1 MKGIRSSN
9 EVGWALMQEG
19 LSPFALDTR
28 AFQVV
33 HGGENY
39 VVYAD
44 RLPEIYVEKT
54 VPLELFEY
62 KRMDWVTYCAM
73 DLVNANRVPVVAYR
87 QESRDT
93 IKFRAVIR
101 PESTESFIAA
111 LDSCFF
117 CIERAMDD
125 FGMACE
131 IVIRNDEKTSMS
143 EMMEEL
149 SDPSPDSPWLQG
161 KTRS

>member
-1 MKGIRSSN
+1 MSGTISPK
-9 EVGWALMQEG
+9 EVGMALKLAG

-28 AFQVV
+28 TFQIV

-39 VVYAD
+39 AVYAD
-44 RLPEIYVEKT
+44 CLPDIYVEKT
-54 VPLELFEY
+54 VPLDLFEY

-73 DLVNANRVPVVAYR
+73 DLVNAIRAPVVVYR

-93 IKFRAVIR
+93 IKFRAAVR
-101 PESTESFIAA
+101 PESTKAFIDA
-111 LDSCFF
+111 LEGCVFQ
-117 CIERAMDD
+117 IEQAMDD

-131 IVIRNDEKTSMS
+131 IVIRNDEKGAMS
-143 EMMEEL
+143 DLMEEL
-149 SDPSPDSPWLQG
+149 SDPSFDSPWLRG

>member
-1 MKGIRSSN
+1 MSRILSSS
-9 EVGWALMQEG
+9 EVGMALKLAG

-28 AFQVV
+28 TFQIV

-39 VVYAD
+39 AVYAD
-44 RLPEIYVEKT
+44 CLPEIYVEKS
-54 VPLELFEY
+54 VPLDLFEY

-73 DLVNANRVPVVAYR
+73 DLVNAKRTPVVLYR

-93 IKFRAVIR
+93 VKFRAAVR
-101 PESTESFIAA
+101 PESSETLIKV
-111 LDSCFF
+111 LDGCFLS
-117 CIERAMDD
+117 IEQTMDD

-131 IVIRNDEKTSMS
+131 IVIRNDEKGAMS
-143 EMMEEL
+143 DLMEEL
-149 SDPSPDSPWLQG
+149 SDPSFDSPWLRG

>member
-1 MKGIRSSN
+1 MSRILSSS
-9 EVGWALMQEG
+9 EVGMALKLAG

-28 AFQVV
+28 TFQIV

-39 VVYAD
+39 AVYAD
-44 RLPEIYVEKT
+44 CLPEIYVEKT
-54 VPLELFEY
+54 VPLDLFEY

-73 DLVNANRVPVVAYR
+73 DLVNAKRTPVVLYR

-93 IKFRAVIR
+93 VKFRAAVR
-101 PESTESFIAA
+101 PESSETLIKV
-111 LDSCFF
+111 LDGCFLS
-117 CIERAMDD
+117 IELAMDD

-131 IVIRNDEKTSMS
+131 IVIRNDEKGAMS
-143 EMMEEL
+143 DIMEEL
-149 SDPSPDSPWLQG
+149 SDPDFDSPWLRG